1 MEEVKRFLP
10 KPVQQALE
18 ENPKLLKEVMEIR
31 MGIGLPVFLR
41 CLSGEKQVKDYR
53 MAIEEFDTMLE
64 KVLQYS
70 LFAYRDQLSG
80 GFVTLRGGHRLGVT
94 GSVKSGK
101 DGLIF
106 QRITYGNLRIA
117 RQVHNCAK
125 ELYQLL
131 PRPFPNTLLVSP
143 PGCGKTTML
152 RDLIRLLAQDG
163 KYVSL
168 VDERQEVA
176 ACFEGVPQFDLG
188 ERTNVLSGCE
198 KALGMELCVRSMAP
212 DILAIDEIG
221 SRTELLAMEY
231 ARNSGCTLLCTMH
244 GARKE
249 EVKAKGLKG
258 DFTLVF
264 LERKKGDFSFRV
276 EQL

>member
-53 MAIEEFDTMLE
+53 MAIEEFDTM
-64 KVLQYS
+64 
-70 LFAYRDQLSG
+70 
-80 GFVTLRGGHRLGVT
+80 T

-125 ELYQLL
+125 ELYQILS
-131 PRPFPNTLLVSP
+131 RTFPNTLLVSP

-198 KALGMELCVRSMAP
+198 KTLGMELCVRSMAP